1 MKILIADDHSL
12 VRDGITSLLEA
23 AGHEVVGQA
32 SNGREALEKA
42 HRLHPDI
49 VLMDIS
55 MPQMDGLEAL
65 SRMTREMPQ
74 VRVVMLT
81 VSDNDADLLAS
92 IQAGAKGYLLKNLTT
107 DGFLRALE
115 ELERGGYAMSPQS
128 AFRLIEGLLERSKEP
143 ASPPERLTPREVE
156 VLKLAAQGLS
166 NKAIASEL
174 SVSENTVKYYV
185 KKILQ
190 KLGVQNRTEAVAR
203 AVRMDLIREDRRT

>member
-32 SNGREALEKA
+32 SNGQEALEEA
-42 HRLHPDI
+42 RRLRPDI

-92 IQAGAKGYLLKNLTT
+92 IKAGAKGYLLKNLTT

-128 AFRLIEGLLERSKEP
+128 AFRLIEGLLEHSREA
-143 ASPPERLTPREVE
+143 ASPQETLTPREVD
-156 VLKLAAQGLS
+156 VLKLAARGLS
-166 NKAIASEL
+166 NKAIAGKL

-203 AVRMDLIREDRRT
+203 AVRMNLIHEENKT